1 MHMEKKSSIK
11 LIIIEMQVKAAI
23 RCHLSPIKS
32 IFKNFNDIQC
42 WEWEMFFLTS
52 LPWQRHK
59 SSWPSR
65 KSVSINV
72 SRTIKF
78 FIADSL
84 GKQRVQF
91 QKEEEVVSIQRNL
104 QDASTRYKM
113 WTFVWILIQAIW
125 LWETFLRSLEKFGPR
140 QILVAT

>member
-52 LPWQRHK
+52 LFPGRGISHHDPPGNQ
-59 SSWPSR
+59 
-65 KSVSINV
+65 
-72 SRTIKF
+72 
-78 FIADSL
+78 SL
-84 GKQRVQF
+84 LMYQEQ
-91 QKEEEVVSIQRNL
+91 
-104 QDASTRYKM
+104 
-113 WTFVWILIQAIW
+113 
-125 LWETFLRSLEKFGPR
+125 
-140 QILVAT
+140 